1 VTTDTTGVRHVHGAC
16 ALDCPDTCAWI
27 VTVQN
32 GVAVR
37 LEGDRAHPFTR
48 GSLCNKLHG
57 YLDYARSPE
66 RLLYPLR
73 RVGPKGTGS
82 FERITWDD
90 AVDEITTRFRDV
102 IAEFGAEAIWPYVG
116 TGNLGL
122 IQGFSGQRFWNALG
136 ASRHAVT
143 ICTIAGGHG
152 TGYTLGDNKVG
163 MDPETLR
170 HSKLIVL
177 WGANT
182 LSTNAHLWHSIRMA
196 REQGAF
202 VVSIDPIRTRTAA
215 AADWHLAPV
224 PGTDAA
230 LALGLMHVVLAEGA
244 EDREFIAQHTLGWE
258 VFRDR
263 ILEYPP
269 ERVAEITGLAVADI
283 VTLGRRIA
291 HTRPTGIRLGI
302 GLQRHGGGGMAVRT
316 ITCLPG
322 VTGDWRHPGG
332 GASYDTRGFFGV
344 DWPALARD
352 DLRARPAR
360 TLSMTRL
367 GEGLL
372 DVTDPPVKALFVYAA
387 NPVASTPHQT
397 KVRKG
402 LARPDLF
409 TVVVDH
415 VLTDTARY
423 ADLVLPATMQIEHAD
438 LLISY
443 GHLYIAWNEPAVPP
457 AGECLS
463 ATDIFRR
470 LARAMS
476 LEAPCLYDSDEDI
489 GRQLLASGHPSLAG
503 ITLDTLKAR
512 GSVRLNYPEPFV
524 PFAHGFPSPSGKLE
538 FVAERMAHVGLD
550 PVAGYT
556 PPNEAAQVDTP
567 LARRYPLA
575 LIAPAN
581 HYFLNSEFAG
591 AASQLRRAGPP
602 QLLVHPDD
610 AATRGLATGQA
621 ARIYNDRG
629 AFTATVEV
637 TDRVRR
643 GLVASTKGRWA
654 RDAADGA
661 TVNATVD
668 ERDSDMGGGA
678 VYHDNRVEVEKA

>member
-1 VTTDTTGVRHVHGAC
+1 MSLRHVRGAC
-16 ALDCPDTCAWI
+16 ALDCPDTCSWI
-27 VTVQN
+27 VTVQD

-57 YLDYARSPE
+57 YLDYVRSPQ
-66 RLLYPLR
+66 RLLHPMR
-73 RVGPKGTGS
+73 RTGPKGIGG
-82 FERITWDD
+82 FERISWDD
-90 AVDEITTRFRDV
+90 AIGEIATRFRDV
-102 IAEFGAEAIWPYVG
+102 IAEFGAEAIWPYAG

-143 ICTIAGGHG
+143 ICTIAGGYG

-170 HSKLIVL
+170 YSKLIVL
-177 WGANT
+177 WAANT
-182 LSTNAHLWHSIRMA
+182 LSTNAHLWRSIQMA

-244 EDREFIAQHTLGWE
+244 EDREFIAQHTLGWD
-258 VFRDR
+258 VFRER
-263 ILEYPP
+263 IREYPP
-269 ERVAEITGLAVADI
+269 ERVASITGLAVEDI

-302 GLQRHGGGGMAVRT
+302 GMQRHGGGGMAIRT

-344 DWPALARD
+344 NWPALTRD

-372 DVTDPPVKALFVYAA
+372 DLTDPPVKALFVYAA

-409 TVVVDH
+409 TVVMDH

-443 GHLYIAWNEPAVPP
+443 GHLYIAWNEPAVAP
-457 AGECLS
+457 AGEALS
-463 ATDIFRR
+463 ATDLFRR

-476 LEAPCLYDSDEDI
+476 LDAPCLDDSDEEI
-489 GRQLLASGHPSLAG
+489 ARQVLASGHSSLAG
-503 ITLDTLKAR
+503 ITLETLKAR

-524 PFAHGFPSPSGKLE
+524 PFANGFPSPSGKLE
-538 FVAERMAHVGLD
+538 FVTERMAQVGLD

-581 HYFLNSEFAG
+581 HYFLNSEFADV
-591 AASQLRRAGPP
+591 ASQLRRAGPP

-610 AATRGLATGQA
+610 AAARGLATGET

-629 AFTATVEV
+629 AFRATVEV

-643 GLVASTKGRWA
+643 GLVASTKGRWP
-654 RDAADGA
+654 RDTADGA

-678 VYHDNRVEVEKA
+678 VFHDNRVEIERVQ